1 MSERDQSR
9 LLLMTRAGTLVL
21 GLAATAAL
29 SSTAIAQ
36 TQSQKP
42 SQQEPSPPADGALQP
57 DAPSTTEPSLVSGIR
72 LPLIHFPETSGAA
85 EVGKRF
91 GTISPD
97 SGVWALYGDF
107 SGNQR
112 FGRVNPN
119 APWKVGGRLT
129 YSSANGTVARIGFFG
144 YANSRVPIFMNET
157 IGGGQ
162 DLTLPLVSFTDLSQQ
177 EMQWVLSAG
186 VEKSFLRFP
195 GIATIGGVA
204 DVFVPLNKVSP
215 SIVVPET
222 QAPLS
227 TTPGGGITIGF

>member
-1 MSERDQSR
+1 
-9 LLLMTRAGTLVL
+9 
-21 GLAATAAL
+21 
-29 SSTAIAQ
+29 
-36 TQSQKP
+36 
-42 SQQEPSPPADGALQP
+42 
-57 DAPSTTEPSLVSGIR
+57 
-72 LPLIHFPETSGAA
+72 LIHFPETSGAA

-186 VEKSFLRFP
+186 VEQTFIRFP

-227 TTPGGGITIGF
+227 ITPRGGIKIGF